1 MNLSEKIFGKKGD
14 LTQKDIEKY
23 FSGKVSPKEQHDI
36 EAKSLQNEL
45 FSDAIDGFSFAEKLD
60 ITNLKLKAKK
70 KLFRKPNNIS
80 YFIAIA
86 AILAFVI
93 IFFLIPI
100 NKNHDTISENI
111 LQKKANNES
120 VFPTKTIVNSIVENS
135 TTDNLNQKK
144 QNLEISKQTK
154 NIKKPNTKSL
164 NTLYEVAE
172 TKLLTKKDV
181 LDEIILNSKKEKYV
195 VAEEQLSAES
205 PNLNTITNK
214 NASTIYGE
222 AEKLE
227 EKSGQNFNLI
237 TDNFPITY
245 LADLKIAN
253 YDGKRLNLDNL
264 DNKKSEIPNSTSAK
278 FSAKEMSD
286 KEEDV
291 TIKSEKTIHYNNFL
305 EKGLYKLKKQKY
317 TEAIDI
323 FNTILI
329 QYPEDINAKFYKGI
343 CYFELKKFE
352 KAISNFNLVLND
364 TINIF
369 NQEANWKKALSLI
382 NTNKDEGIKLL
393 IEIQNEAGFYSQK
406 AILKLEGIKNEK

>member
-1 MNLSEKIFGKKGD
+1 
-14 LTQKDIEKY
+14 
-23 FSGKVSPKEQHDI
+23 
-36 EAKSLQNEL
+36 
-45 FSDAIDGFSFAEKLD
+45 
-60 ITNLKLKAKK
+60 
-70 KLFRKPNNIS
+70 
-80 YFIAIA
+80 
-86 AILAFVI
+86 
-93 IFFLIPI
+93 
-100 NKNHDTISENI
+100 
-111 LQKKANNES
+111 
-120 VFPTKTIVNSIVENS
+120 
-135 TTDNLNQKK
+135 
-144 QNLEISKQTK
+144 
-154 NIKKPNTKSL
+154 
-164 NTLYEVAE
+164 
-172 TKLLTKKDV
+172 LLTKKDV

-195 VAEEQLSAES
+195 VAEEQLSDES

-406 AILKLEGIKNEK
+406 AILKLEEIKNEK